1 MFLGVK
7 AWRQNEVTSFEQRR
21 ITGPGFGL
29 GHGNTIYTEIK
40 LKSLI
45 LAQIER

>member
-1 MFLGVK
+1 MTAGFFGARL
-7 AWRQNEVTSFEQRR
+7 E
-21 ITGPGFGL
+21 ITI
-29 GHGNTIYTEIK
+29 IYTEIK